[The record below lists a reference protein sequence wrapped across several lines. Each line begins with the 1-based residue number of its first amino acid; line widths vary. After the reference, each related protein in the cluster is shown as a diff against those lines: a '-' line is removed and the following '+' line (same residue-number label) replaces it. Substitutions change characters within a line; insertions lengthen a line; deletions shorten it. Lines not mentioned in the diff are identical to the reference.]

1 MELKDSQV
9 FGTVRVGE
17 RGQIVIPK
25 DARELLEIYPG
36 DNLFIIA
43 DRKKG
48 AVIFKAEKI
57 KEFARELLE
66 KIATLDNRS
75 DGLEK

>member
-1 MELKDSQV
+1 MEVKDNQV
-9 FGTVRVGE
+9 FGTVKVGE

-25 DARELLEIYPG
+25 NARELLEIYPG

-43 DRKKG
+43 GKKRG

-57 KEFARELLE
+57 RELAKELLE
-66 KIATLDNRS
+66 KIDTVDN
-75 DGLEK
+75 LETEPEK